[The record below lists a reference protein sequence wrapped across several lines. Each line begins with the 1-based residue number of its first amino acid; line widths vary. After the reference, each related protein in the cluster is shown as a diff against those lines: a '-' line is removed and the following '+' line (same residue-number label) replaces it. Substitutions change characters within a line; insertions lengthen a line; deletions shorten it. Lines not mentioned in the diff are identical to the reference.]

1 MQVLLSRKE
10 FFMWN
15 KIKEYILKE
24 FKDIKSAPK
33 KIIKRWWFW
42 IILISVIYGISTDLT
57 TNNEVNSNNT
67 NTLNTISAEEKQE
80 TEEERLAREEKE
92 KKEAE
97 EKALEKA
104 KKERQ
109 KRIENNSAEAY
120 AYTEQLVKNNLK
132 APTTAKFSNQKFGYN
147 EEYSRYIVSGSVD
160 SQNSFGAMLRADFY
174 AEYNQDLT
182 IIYFV
187 FDNQVLLDNR

>member
-1 MQVLLSRKE
+1 
-10 FFMWN
+10 MWN
-15 KIKEYILKE
+15 QIKEYTLKE
-24 FKDIKSAPK
+24 IKDIKSTPK
-33 KIIKRWWFW
+33 NIIKKWWFW
-42 IILISVIYGISTDLT
+42 LIIVSIIYGIFTETTSTNE
-57 TNNEVNSNNT
+57 NNIKET
-67 NTLNTISAEEKQE
+67 NTINSVISEEKIE
-80 TEEERLAREEKE
+80 TEEEKKIREETE
-92 KKEAE
+92 KREQE
-97 EKALEKA
+97 EKALEEA

-109 KRIENNSAEAY
+109 KRIDNNSAEAY

-174 AEYNQDLT
+174 AEYNQDLVM
-182 IIYFV
+182 IYFV